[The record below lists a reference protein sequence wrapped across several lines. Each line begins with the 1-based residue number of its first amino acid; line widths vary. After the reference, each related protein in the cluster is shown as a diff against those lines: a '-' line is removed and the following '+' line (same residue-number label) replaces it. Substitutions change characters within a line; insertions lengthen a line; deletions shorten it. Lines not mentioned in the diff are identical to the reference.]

1 MRTWADPRMVDP
13 SIEPTKRR
21 PNQCYAG
28 TPVKANRSAHGI
40 AAACTLRGWLG
51 MWSLRVAQ
59 TRAAPHLARC
69 ANTFEFG
76 FGPVDSVRSLVAR
89 VAPSEVLHAALE
101 SPVENPPPYWQA
113 AAEQGLQGVHLAESV
128 GGQGFGILELA
139 VVLAE
144 FGYGAVPGPFVPSA
158 IASALIAAHDPQAKV
173 LAELATGAAIAA
185 YALDSGLTATRH
197 GDVLV
202 IRGEVRAVP
211 AAAQAS
217 VLVLPVAIESR
228 DEWVVLRNDQLEI
241 EAVKSLDPL
250 RPIAHVR
257 ANAVDVSD
265 DALLSNLTMTTAH
278 ALMSTLLSAE
288 AVGVARWATDTAS
301 AYAKIREQFGRP
313 IGQFQAI
320 KHKCAEMI
328 ADTERATAAVWD
340 AARAL
345 DDAGES
351 SSDVE
356 FAAAV
361 AATLAP
367 ATAQR
372 CTQDCIQVH
381 GGIGFTWEH
390 DTNVYYRRALML
402 AACFGRSSE
411 YPQRVVDTATTAGM
425 RPVDIDLDPSTE
437 KLRAQIRAE
446 VAALKAMPREPRTVA
461 IAEGGWVL
469 PYLPKPWGRAASPV
483 EQIIIAQEFTAGRV
497 KRPQIAIATWIVP
510 SIVAFGTDNQKQ
522 RLLPPTFRGDI
533 FWCQLF
539 SEPGA
544 GSDLASL
551 ATKATRVDG
560 GWRITGQKIW
570 TTGAQYSQWGA
581 LLARTDP
588 SAPKHNGITYFLLDM
603 KSEGVQVKPLRE
615 LTGKEF
621 FNTVYLDDVF
631 VPDEL
636 VLGEVNRG
644 WEVSRN
650 TLTAERVSIGGSDST
665 FLPTLG
671 EFVDFVRDYRFE
683 GQFDQVARHRA
694 GQLIAE
700 GHATKLLNLRSTLLT
715 LAGGDPMAPAAISK
729 LLSMRTGQG
738 YAEFAVSSFGTDAVI
753 GDTERLPGKWG
764 EYLLASRAT
773 TIYGGTSEVQLNI
786 IAERLLGLP
795 RDP

>member
-1 MRTWADPRMVDP
+1 M
-13 SIEPTKRR
+13 SI
-21 PNQCYAG
+21 AI
-28 TPVKANRSAHGI
+28 TPEHYE
-40 AAACTLRGWLG
+40 
-51 MWSLRVAQ
+51 
-59 TRAAPHLARC
+59 LA
-69 ANTFEFG
+69 
-76 FGPVDSVRSLVAR
+76 DSVRSLVAR

-402 AACFGRSSE
+402 AACFGRGSE

-437 KLRAQIRAE
+437 KLRTQIRAE

>member
-1 MRTWADPRMVDP
+1 M
-13 SIEPTKRR
+13 SI
-21 PNQCYAG
+21 AI
-28 TPVKANRSAHGI
+28 TPEHYE
-40 AAACTLRGWLG
+40 
-51 MWSLRVAQ
+51 
-59 TRAAPHLARC
+59 LA
-69 ANTFEFG
+69 
-76 FGPVDSVRSLVAR
+76 DSVRSLVAR

-402 AACFGRSSE
+402 AACFGRGSE

-650 TLTAERVSIGGSDST
+650 TLTAERVSIGGSDLT

>member
-1 MRTWADPRMVDP
+1 MP
-13 SIEPTKRR
+13 
-21 PNQCYAG
+21 
-28 TPVKANRSAHGI
+28 I
-40 AAACTLRGWLG
+40 AINPEH
-51 MWSLRVAQ
+51 Q
-59 TRAAPHLARC
+59 DLA
-69 ANTFEFG
+69 
-76 FGPVDSVRSLVAR
+76 DSVRSLVAR
-89 VAPSEVLHAALE
+89 VAPSDVLHAALE
-101 SPVENPPPYWQA
+101 TPIDNPPPYWRA
-113 AAEQGLQGVHLAESV
+113 AADQGLQGVHLAESV

-139 VVLAE
+139 IVLAE

-158 IASALIAAHDPQAKV
+158 IASALISAHDPQAKV
-173 LAELATGAAIAA
+173 LADLASGATIAA

-197 GDVLV
+197 GDTLV

-217 VLVLPVAIESR
+217 ILVLPVAIESH
-228 DEWVVLRNDQLEI
+228 DEWVVLSADQLEI
-241 EAVKSLDPL
+241 EPVKSLDPL

-257 ANAVDVSD
+257 ADAVEVGA
-265 DALLSNLTMTTAH
+265 DAALSSLTMATAY

-288 AVGVARWATDTAS
+288 AIGVARWATDTAS
-301 AYAKIREQFGRP
+301 QYAKIREQFGRP

-340 AARAL
+340 AARAI
-345 DDAGES
+345 DEASQKDWDMAAS
-351 SSDVE
+351 AVE

-367 ATAQR
+367 AAAQR

-381 GGIGFTWEH
+381 GGIGYTWEH
-390 DTNVYYRRALML
+390 DAGVYYRRALMV
-402 AACFGRSSE
+402 AACFGRRSE
-411 YPQRVVDTATTAGM
+411 YPQKVVDTATTTGM
-425 RPVDIDLDPSTE
+425 RAVDIDLDPETE
-437 KLRAQIRAE
+437 KLRSEIRSE
-446 VAALKAMPREPRTVA
+446 VTAFKEMDRAARTVA
-461 IAEGGWVL
+461 LAEGGWVL
-469 PYLPKPWGRAASPV
+469 PYLPAPWGRASNPV
-483 EQIIIAQEFTAGRV
+483 EQVIIAQEFTTGRV
-497 KRPQIAIATWIVP
+497 KRPQVGIAAWIIP
-510 SIVAFGTDNQKQ
+510 SIVAFGTNDQKQ
-522 RLLPPTFRGDI
+522 RFLPPTFRGEMI
-533 FWCQLF
+533 WCQLF

-544 GSDLASL
+544 GSDLAGL
-551 ATKATRVDG
+551 TTKATRVEG

-570 TTGAQYSQWGA
+570 TTAAQFSQWGA

-588 SAPKHNGITYFLLDM
+588 SAPKHTGITYFLLDM
-603 KSEGVQVKPLRE
+603 KREGVEVKPLRE
-615 LTGKEF
+615 LTGGAM
-621 FNTVYLDDVF
+621 FNTVFIDDVF

-650 TLTAERVSIGGSDST
+650 TLTAERVSIGNNEAP
-665 FLPTLG
+665 FLASLDQ
-671 EFVDFVRDYRFE
+671 FVEFVRD
-683 GQFDQVARHRA
+683 GQFDQIGQNRA

-700 GHATKLLNLRSTLLT
+700 GHAAKVLNMRSTLLT
-715 LAGGDPMAPAAISK
+715 LAGGDAMPSAAISK

-738 YAEFAVSSFGTDAVI
+738 YAEFGLSSFGSDGAI
-753 GDTERLPGKWG
+753 GDTEELPGKWG

>member
-1 MRTWADPRMVDP
+1 M
-13 SIEPTKRR
+13 SI
-21 PNQCYAG
+21 AI
-28 TPVKANRSAHGI
+28 TPEHYE
-40 AAACTLRGWLG
+40 
-51 MWSLRVAQ
+51 
-59 TRAAPHLARC
+59 LA
-69 ANTFEFG
+69 
-76 FGPVDSVRSLVAR
+76 DSVRSLVAR

-211 AAAQAS
+211 AAAKAS

-402 AACFGRSSE
+402 AACFGRGSE

-644 WEVSRN
+644 GEVSRN

>member
-1 MRTWADPRMVDP
+1 M
-13 SIEPTKRR
+13 SI
-21 PNQCYAG
+21 AI
-28 TPVKANRSAHGI
+28 TPEHYE
-40 AAACTLRGWLG
+40 
-51 MWSLRVAQ
+51 
-59 TRAAPHLARC
+59 LA
-69 ANTFEFG
+69 
-76 FGPVDSVRSLVAR
+76 DSVRSLVAR

-278 ALMSTLLSAE
+278 ALMSILLSAE

-402 AACFGRSSE
+402 AACFGRGSE

>member
-1 MRTWADPRMVDP
+1 MP
-13 SIEPTKRR
+13 
-21 PNQCYAG
+21 
-28 TPVKANRSAHGI
+28 I
-40 AAACTLRGWLG
+40 AII
-51 MWSLRVAQ
+51 SEHQ
-59 TRAAPHLARC
+59 DLA
-69 ANTFEFG
+69 
-76 FGPVDSVRSLVAR
+76 DSVRSLVAR
-89 VAPSEVLHAALE
+89 VAPSEVLHAAME
-101 SPVENPPPYWQA
+101 TPVENPPPYWQA
-113 AAEQGLQGVHLAESV
+113 AAEQGLPGVHLSEAV
-128 GGQGFGILELA
+128 GGQGFGLLELA
-139 VVLAE
+139 IVLAE

-158 IASALIAAHDPQAKV
+158 IASALIASHDPDAKV
-173 LAELATGAAIAA
+173 LAELASGAAIAA
-185 YALDSGLTATRH
+185 YALDSGLTATRK

-217 VLVLPVAIESR
+217 VLVLPVAIDSG
-228 DEWVVLRNDQLEI
+228 DEWVVLRAEELEI
-241 EAVKSLDPL
+241 EPVKSLDPL

-257 ANAVDVSD
+257 ADAVEVGE
-265 DALLSNLTMTTAH
+265 DALLSTLTMTTAY

-288 AVGVARWATDTAS
+288 AIGVARWATDTA
-301 AYAKIREQFGRP
+301 AQYAKIREQFGRP

-340 AARAL
+340 AARAI
-345 DDAGES
+345 DEAS
-351 SSDVE
+351 PDVE

-367 ATAQR
+367 AAAQR

-402 AACFGRSSE
+402 AACFGRSSD
-411 YPQRVVDTATTAGM
+411 YPQKVVNTATTTGM
-425 RPVDIDLDPSTE
+425 RPVDIDLDPETE
-437 KLRAQIRAE
+437 KLRDEIRAE
-446 VAALKAMPREPRTVA
+446 VAAFKAMDRETRTVA
-461 IAEGGWVL
+461 LAEGGWVL
-469 PYLPKPWGRAASPV
+469 PYLPKPWGRASSPI
-483 EQIIIAQEFTAGRV
+483 EQVIIAQEFTTGRV
-497 KRPQIAIATWIVP
+497 RRPQVGIAAWIIP
-510 SIVAFGTDNQKQ
+510 SIVAFGTEEQKQ
-522 RLLPPTFRGDI
+522 RLLPPTLRGEMV
-533 FWCQLF
+533 WCQLF

-544 GSDLASL
+544 GSDLAGL
-551 ATKATRVDG
+551 TTKATRTDG

-570 TTGAQYSQWGA
+570 TTAAQYSQWGA

-603 KSEGVQVKPLRE
+603 RSEGVTVKPLRE
-615 LTGKEF
+615 LTGNAM
-621 FNTVYLDDVF
+621 FNTVYIDDVF
-631 VPDEL
+631 VPDEC

-650 TLTAERVSIGGSDST
+650 TLTAERVSIGSSDAN
-665 FLPTLG
+665 FLATLPQ
-671 EFVDFVRDYRFE
+671 FVEFVRD
-683 GQFDQVARHRA
+683 GHFDQVAQHRA

-700 GHATKLLNLRSTLLT
+700 GHAAKVLNLRSTLLT
-715 LAGGDPMAPAAISK
+715 LAGGDAMPSAAISK

-738 YAEFAVSSFGTDAVI
+738 YAEFAVSSFGTDGAI
-753 GDTERLPGKWG
+753 GDPDELAGKWG

>member
-1 MRTWADPRMVDP
+1 M
-13 SIEPTKRR
+13 SI
-21 PNQCYAG
+21 AI
-28 TPVKANRSAHGI
+28 TPEHYE
-40 AAACTLRGWLG
+40 
-51 MWSLRVAQ
+51 
-59 TRAAPHLARC
+59 LA
-69 ANTFEFG
+69 
-76 FGPVDSVRSLVAR
+76 DSVRSLVAR

-402 AACFGRSSE
+402 AACFGRGSE

-446 VAALKAMPREPRTVA
+446 VVALKAMPREPRTVA

>member
-1 MRTWADPRMVDP
+1 M
-13 SIEPTKRR
+13 SI
-21 PNQCYAG
+21 AI
-28 TPVKANRSAHGI
+28 TPEHYE
-40 AAACTLRGWLG
+40 
-51 MWSLRVAQ
+51 
-59 TRAAPHLARC
+59 LA
-69 ANTFEFG
+69 
-76 FGPVDSVRSLVAR
+76 DSVRSLVAR

-113 AAEQGLQGVHLAESV
+113 AAEQGLRGVHLAESV

-250 RPIAHVR
+250 RPIAHIR

-402 AACFGRSSE
+402 AACFGRGSE

>member
-1 MRTWADPRMVDP
+1 MPIA
-13 SIEPTKRR
+13 I
-21 PNQCYAG
+21 
-28 TPVKANRSAHGI
+28 TPEH
-40 AAACTLRGWLG
+40 
-51 MWSLRVAQ
+51 Q
-59 TRAAPHLARC
+59 DLA
-69 ANTFEFG
+69 
-76 FGPVDSVRSLVAR
+76 DSVRSLVAR
-89 VAPSEVLHAALE
+89 VAPSEVLHAAMETPPEKL
-101 SPVENPPPYWQA
+101 VNPPPYWQA
-113 AAEQGLQGVHLAESV
+113 AAEQGLQGVHLAEAI

-139 VVLAE
+139 IVLAE

-158 IASALIAAHDPQAKV
+158 IASALIAAHDPEAKV
-173 LAELATGAAIAA
+173 LSELASGAAIAA

-197 GDVLV
+197 GPDDETLV

-217 VLVLPVAIESR
+217 VLVLPVAIDSGE
-228 DEWVVLRNDQLEI
+228 EWVVLRAEQLEI
-241 EAVKSLDPL
+241 EPVKSLDPL

-257 ANAVDVSD
+257 ANAVEVGD
-265 DALLSNLTMTTAH
+265 DAALSNLTMATAH

-288 AVGVARWATDTAS
+288 AIGVARWATDTAS
-301 AYAKIREQFGRP
+301 RYAKIREQFGRP

-340 AARAL
+340 AARAI
-345 DDAGES
+345 DDAS
-351 SSDVE
+351 QNDWDIAASHVE

-367 ATAQR
+367 AAAQR
-372 CTQDCIQVH
+372 CAQDCIQVH

-390 DTNVYYRRALML
+390 DTNVYYRRAVML
-402 AACFGRSSE
+402 AASFGRGSE
-411 YPQRVVDTATTAGM
+411 YPQRVVDAATTTGM
-425 RPVDIDLDPSTE
+425 RAVNIDLDPDTE
-437 KLRAQIRAE
+437 KLRAEIRAE
-446 VAALKAMPREPRTVA
+446 VAALKAMEREPRRVA
-461 IAEGGWVL
+461 IAEAGWVL

-483 EQIIIAQEFTAGRV
+483 EQVIIAQEFSAGRV
-497 KRPQIAIATWIVP
+497 KRPQVGIAAWIIP
-510 SIVAFGTDNQKQ
+510 SIVAFGTEEQKQ
-522 RLLPPTFRGDI
+522 RFLPPTFRGEMI
-533 FWCQLF
+533 WCQLF

-544 GSDLASL
+544 GSDLAGL
-551 ATKATRVDG
+551 TTKATRADG

-570 TTGAQYSQWGA
+570 TTAAQYSQWGA

-588 SAPKHNGITYFLLDM
+588 NAPKHKGITYFLLDM
-603 KSEGVQVKPLRE
+603 KSEGVTVKPLRE
-615 LTGKEF
+615 LTGNAM
-621 FNTVYLDDVF
+621 FNTVYIDDVF
-631 VPDEL
+631 VPDEC

-650 TLTAERVSIGGSDST
+650 TLTAERVSIGSSDAN
-665 FLPTLG
+665 FLATLP
-671 EFVDFVRDYRFE
+671 EFVEFVRD
-683 GQFDQVARHRA
+683 GQFDQVAQHRA

-700 GHATKLLNLRSTLLT
+700 GHAAKVLNLRSTLLT
-715 LAGGDPMAPAAISK
+715 LAGGDAMPSAAISK

-738 YAEFAVSSFGTDAVI
+738 YAEFAVSSFGTDAAI
-753 GDTERLPGKWG
+753 GDTNELAGKWG

>member
-1 MRTWADPRMVDP
+1 M
-13 SIEPTKRR
+13 SI
-21 PNQCYAG
+21 AI
-28 TPVKANRSAHGI
+28 TPEHYE
-40 AAACTLRGWLG
+40 
-51 MWSLRVAQ
+51 
-59 TRAAPHLARC
+59 LA
-69 ANTFEFG
+69 
-76 FGPVDSVRSLVAR
+76 DSVRSLVAR

-128 GGQGFGILELA
+128 GGQGFDILELA

-402 AACFGRSSE
+402 AACFGRGSE

>member
-1 MRTWADPRMVDP
+1 M
-13 SIEPTKRR
+13 SI
-21 PNQCYAG
+21 AI
-28 TPVKANRSAHGI
+28 TPEHYE
-40 AAACTLRGWLG
+40 
-51 MWSLRVAQ
+51 
-59 TRAAPHLARC
+59 LA
-69 ANTFEFG
+69 
-76 FGPVDSVRSLVAR
+76 DSVRSLVAR

-402 AACFGRSSE
+402 AACFGRGSE

-588 SAPKHNGITYFLLDM
+588 SAPKHSGITYFLLDM
-603 KSEGVQVKPLRE
+603 KSEGVDVKPLRE

>member
-1 MRTWADPRMVDP
+1 M
-13 SIEPTKRR
+13 SI
-21 PNQCYAG
+21 AI
-28 TPVKANRSAHGI
+28 TPEHYE
-40 AAACTLRGWLG
+40 
-51 MWSLRVAQ
+51 
-59 TRAAPHLARC
+59 LA
-69 ANTFEFG
+69 
-76 FGPVDSVRSLVAR
+76 DSVRSLVAR
-89 VAPSEVLHAALE
+89 VPPSEVLHAALE

-402 AACFGRSSE
+402 AACFGRGSE

-497 KRPQIAIATWIVP
+497 KRPQIAIATLIVP

>member
-1 MRTWADPRMVDP
+1 MPIA
-13 SIEPTKRR
+13 I
-21 PNQCYAG
+21 
-28 TPVKANRSAHGI
+28 TPEH
-40 AAACTLRGWLG
+40 
-51 MWSLRVAQ
+51 Q
-59 TRAAPHLARC
+59 DLA
-69 ANTFEFG
+69 
-76 FGPVDSVRSLVAR
+76 DSVRSFVAR

-101 SPVENPPPYWQA
+101 TPVQNPPPYWQA

-128 GGQGFGILELA
+128 GGQGFGLLELA

-144 FGYGAVPGPFVPSA
+144 FGHGAVPGPFVPSA
-158 IASALIAAHDPQAKV
+158 IASALIAAHDPDAKV
-173 LAELATGAAIAA
+173 LAELASGAAIGA
-185 YALDSGLTATRH
+185 YALDSGLTATRQ

-217 VLVLPVAIESR
+217 VLVLPVAIDSGE
-228 DEWVVLRNDQLEI
+228 EWVVLRSEQLEI
-241 EAVKSLDPL
+241 RPVRSIDPL
-250 RPIAHVR
+250 RPIADIC
-257 ANAVDVSD
+257 ANAVEVGDDVVL
-265 DALLSNLTMTTAH
+265 ANLSMTKAH
-278 ALMSTLLSAE
+278 ALMTTLLSAE

-320 KHKCAEMI
+320 KHKCAEMM

-345 DDAGES
+345 DEDSEHLG
-351 SSDVE
+351 

-367 ATAQR
+367 AAAQR
-372 CTQDCIQVH
+372 GTQDCIQVH

-390 DTNVYYRRALML
+390 DTNVYYRRALLL
-402 AACFGRSSE
+402 AACFGRASE
-411 YPQRVVDTATTAGM
+411 YPQRVVDTATTTGM
-425 RPVDIDLDPSTE
+425 RAVDIDLDPATE
-437 KLRAQIRAE
+437 QLRAEIRAE
-446 VAALKAMPREPRTVA
+446 VAAFKDMNRAERTVA
-461 IAEGGWVL
+461 IAEAGWVL
-469 PYLPKPWGRAASPV
+469 PYLPKPWGRASSPI
-483 EQIIIAQEFTAGRV
+483 EQVIIAQEFTSGRV
-497 KRPQIAIATWIVP
+497 KRPQVGIAAWIIP
-510 SIVAFGTDNQKQ
+510 SIVAFGTEEQQQ
-522 RLLPPTFRGDI
+522 RFLPPTFRGEMI
-533 FWCQLF
+533 WCQLF

-544 GSDLASL
+544 GSDLAGLS
-551 ATKATRVDG
+551 TKATKVDG

-570 TTGAQYSQWGA
+570 TTAAQFSQWGA

-588 SAPKHNGITYFLLDM
+588 NAPKHNGITYFLLDM
-603 KSEGVQVKPLRE
+603 KSEGVTVKPLRE
-615 LTGKEF
+615 LTGQEF
-621 FNTVYLDDVF
+621 FNTVYIDDVF
-631 VPDEL
+631 VPDEY

-650 TLTAERVSIGGSDST
+650 TLTAERVSIGGSDLN
-665 FLPTLG
+665 FLASLPQ
-671 EFVDFVRDYRFE
+671 FVEFVRD
-683 GQFDQVARHRA
+683 GHFDQVARHRA

-700 GHATKLLNLRSTLLT
+700 GHAAKVLNLRSTLLT
-715 LAGGDPMAPAAISK
+715 LAGGDAMPSAAISK

-753 GDTERLPGKWG
+753 ADPDTPQGKWG
-764 EYLLASRAT
+764 DYLLSSRAT

>member
-1 MRTWADPRMVDP
+1 MPIA
-13 SIEPTKRR
+13 I
-21 PNQCYAG
+21 
-28 TPVKANRSAHGI
+28 TPEH
-40 AAACTLRGWLG
+40 
-51 MWSLRVAQ
+51 Q
-59 TRAAPHLARC
+59 DLA
-69 ANTFEFG
+69 
-76 FGPVDSVRSLVAR
+76 DSVRSLVAR
-89 VAPSEVLHAALE
+89 VAPAEVLHAALE
-101 SPVENPPPYWQA
+101 TGPETPIDNPPPYWRA
-113 AAEQGLQGVHLAESV
+113 AAEQGLQGVHLAESL

-139 VVLAE
+139 IVLAE

-158 IASALIAAHDPQAKV
+158 IASALICAHDAQAKV
-173 LAELATGAAIAA
+173 LAELASGAAIAA
-185 YALDSGLTATRH
+185 YARDSGLTATRH
-197 GDVLV
+197 GHNDKALV

-217 VLVLPVAIESR
+217 VLVLPVAIDGGE
-228 DEWVVLRNDQLEI
+228 EWVVLRAEQLEI
-241 EAVKSLDPL
+241 EPVKSLDPL

-257 ANAVDVSD
+257 ANAIEVGD
-265 DALLSNLTMTTAH
+265 DAVLSNLSITTAH

-288 AVGVARWATDTAS
+288 AIGVARWATDTAS
-301 AYAKIREQFGRP
+301 QYAKIREQFGRP

-340 AARAL
+340 AARAI
-345 DDAGES
+345 DEASQNDWDTVGS
-351 SSDVE
+351 KVE

-361 AATLAP
+361 AAALAP
-367 ATAQR
+367 TAAQR
-372 CTQDCIQVH
+372 CAQDCIQVH

-411 YPQRVVDTATTAGM
+411 YPQKVVDTATTTGTRA
-425 RPVDIDLDPSTE
+425 VDIDLDPDTE
-437 KLRAQIRAE
+437 KLRAEIRAE
-446 VAALKAMPREPRTVA
+446 VTALKAMEREQRKVA

-469 PYLPKPWGRAASPV
+469 PYLPRPWGRAASPV

-497 KRPQIAIATWIVP
+497 KRPQVGIAAWIIP
-510 SIVAFGTDNQKQ
+510 SIVAFGTEEQKQ
-522 RLLPPTFRGDI
+522 RFLPPTFRGDMV
-533 FWCQLF
+533 WCQLF

-544 GSDLASL
+544 GSDLAGL
-551 ATKATRVDG
+551 TTKATRADG

-570 TTGAQYSQWGA
+570 TTYAQYSHWGA

-603 KSEGVQVKPLRE
+603 KSEGVEVKPLRE
-615 LTGKEF
+615 LTGHEM
-621 FNTVYLDDVF
+621 FNTVYIDDVF
-631 VPDEL
+631 VPDEC

-650 TLTAERVSIGGSDST
+650 TLTAERVSIGSSEAN
-665 FLPTLG
+665 FLATLSQ
-671 EFVDFVRDYRFE
+671 FVEFVRD
-683 GQFDQVARHRA
+683 GQFDQVAQHRA

-700 GHATKLLNLRSTLLT
+700 GHAAKVLNLRSTLLT
-715 LAGGDPMAPAAISK
+715 LAGGDAMPSAAISK

-738 YAEFAVSSFGTDAVI
+738 YAEFAVSSFGTDAAI
-753 GDTERLPGKWG
+753 GDTDQLPGKWG

>member
-1 MRTWADPRMVDP
+1 M
-13 SIEPTKRR
+13 SI
-21 PNQCYAG
+21 AI
-28 TPVKANRSAHGI
+28 TPEHYE
-40 AAACTLRGWLG
+40 
-51 MWSLRVAQ
+51 
-59 TRAAPHLARC
+59 LA
-69 ANTFEFG
+69 
-76 FGPVDSVRSLVAR
+76 DSVRSLVAR
-89 VAPSEVLHAALE
+89 VAPFEVLHAALE

-402 AACFGRSSE
+402 AACFGRGSE

-497 KRPQIAIATWIVP
+497 KRPQIAIAMWIVP

>member
-1 MRTWADPRMVDP
+1 MPIA
-13 SIEPTKRR
+13 I
-21 PNQCYAG
+21 
-28 TPVKANRSAHGI
+28 TPEH
-40 AAACTLRGWLG
+40 
-51 MWSLRVAQ
+51 Q
-59 TRAAPHLARC
+59 DLA
-69 ANTFEFG
+69 
-76 FGPVDSVRSLVAR
+76 DSVRSLVAR

-101 SPVENPPPYWQA
+101 TTVETPIENPPPYWQA

-139 VVLAE
+139 IVLAE

-158 IASALIAAHDPQAKV
+158 IASALISAHDPEAKV
-173 LAELATGAAIAA
+173 LAELASGAAIAA
-185 YALDSGLTATRH
+185 YALDSGLTATRQ
-197 GDVLV
+197 GPNDQALV

-217 VLVLPVAIESR
+217 VLVLPVAIDSG
-228 DEWVVLRNDQLEI
+228 DEWVVLRADQLEI
-241 EAVKSLDPL
+241 EPVKSLDPL

-257 ANAVDVSD
+257 ANAVEVGD
-265 DALLSNLTMTTAH
+265 DAALSNLTMTTAH
-278 ALMSTLLSAE
+278 SLMSTLLSAE

-301 AYAKIREQFGRP
+301 QYAKIREQFGRP

-340 AARAL
+340 AARAI
-345 DDAGES
+345 DEASQNDGAS
-351 SSDVE
+351 PASE

-367 ATAQR
+367 AAAQR

-402 AACFGRSSE
+402 AASFGRGSE
-411 YPQRVVDTATTAGM
+411 YPQKVVDTATSTGM
-425 RPVDIDLDPSTE
+425 RAVDIDLDPETE
-437 KLRAQIRAE
+437 KLRAEIRAE
-446 VAALKAMPREPRTVA
+446 VAALKAMPREPRKVA
-461 IAEGGWVL
+461 IAEAGWVL

-497 KRPQIAIATWIVP
+497 KRPQVGIAAWIVP
-510 SIVAFGTDNQKQ
+510 SIVAFGTEEQKQ
-522 RLLPPTFRGDI
+522 RFLPPTFRGAI

-544 GSDLASL
+544 GSDLAGL
-551 ATKATRVDG
+551 TTKATRAEG

-570 TTGAQYSQWGA
+570 TTAAQYSQWGA

-603 KSEGVQVKPLRE
+603 KSEGVEVKPLRE
-615 LTGKEF
+615 LTGNAM
-621 FNTVYLDDVF
+621 FNTVYIDDVF
-631 VPDEL
+631 VPDEY

-650 TLTAERVSIGGSDST
+650 TLTAERVSIGGSDAN
-665 FLPTLG
+665 FLATLP
-671 EFVDFVRDYRFE
+671 EFVEFVRNYRFE

-700 GHATKLLNLRSTLLT
+700 GHAAKVLNLRSTLLT
-715 LAGGDPMAPAAISK
+715 LAGGDAMPSAAISK
-729 LLSMRTGQG
+729 LLSMRTAQG
-738 YAEFAVSSFGTDAVI
+738 YAEFAVSSFGTDAAI
-753 GDTERLPGKWG
+753 GDTDELPGKWG

>member
-1 MRTWADPRMVDP
+1 M
-13 SIEPTKRR
+13 SI
-21 PNQCYAG
+21 AI
-28 TPVKANRSAHGI
+28 TPEHYE
-40 AAACTLRGWLG
+40 
-51 MWSLRVAQ
+51 
-59 TRAAPHLARC
+59 LA
-69 ANTFEFG
+69 
-76 FGPVDSVRSLVAR
+76 DSVRSLVAR

-402 AACFGRSSE
+402 AACFGRGSE

-644 WEVSRN
+644 GRS
-650 TLTAERVSIGGSDST
+650 A
-665 FLPTLG
+665 
-671 EFVDFVRDYRFE
+671 
-683 GQFDQVARHRA
+683 
-694 GQLIAE
+694 
-700 GHATKLLNLRSTLLT
+700 AT
-715 LAGGDPMAPAAISK
+715 P
-729 LLSMRTGQG
+729 
-738 YAEFAVSSFGTDAVI
+738 
-753 GDTERLPGKWG
+753 
-764 EYLLASRAT
+764 
-773 TIYGGTSEVQLNI
+773 
-786 IAERLLGLP
+786 
-795 RDP
+795 